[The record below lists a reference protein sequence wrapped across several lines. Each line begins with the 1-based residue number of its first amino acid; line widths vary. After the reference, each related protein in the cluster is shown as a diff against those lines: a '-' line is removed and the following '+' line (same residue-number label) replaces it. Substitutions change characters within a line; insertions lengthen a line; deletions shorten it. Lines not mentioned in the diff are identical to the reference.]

1 VQKFRNTLIREGRPQ
16 TIAEAERLRARTGKR
31 IPVSRVIARKVVIS
45 LGAILATANG
55 EVRLNQRPFRICQI
69 ACLALTSRSYFCRV
83 ISVHM
88 MCLDDCYT
96 TTMMPQ
102 PTEITQFIFGQPL
115 RHCRSPSAVRST
127 SGFNSSFARGLS
139 LACRCGESRV
149 ANRCRYQCLATTRR
163 QSPTACRRGRE

>member
-1 VQKFRNTLIREGRPQ
+1 MQKFRNTLIREGRPQ
-16 TIAEAERLRARTGKR
+16 TIAEAERLRARTSKR
-31 IPVSRVIARKVVIS
+31 IPVSRVMARKGRDQPWRNPRYS
-45 LGAILATANG
+45 DG

-115 RHCRSPSAVRST
+115 RLTNFMVFVLP
-127 SGFNSSFARGLS
+127 
-139 LACRCGESRV
+139 
-149 ANRCRYQCLATTRR
+149 
-163 QSPTACRRGRE
+163 